1 MPALVAVVNPSDEF
15 WTVEYLA
22 PALWVMGFAG
32 ESTADRQGLHFR
44 LDSHNRGR
52 TCQLGLWRYSR
63 HPNYFFEF
71 VDLTPGQIRN
81 TSGTQRADEELCGN
95 SEAMAVGTHRS

>member
-52 TCQLGLWRYSR
+52 TCQLGLSRYSR

-71 VDLTPGQIRN
+71 VMWLI
-81 TSGTQRADEELCGN
+81 TSCSRARHHLHG
-95 SEAMAVGTHRS
+95 SRSNARS